1 MSDVVYLSKNSLVNI
16 ADAIRAK
23 TGSTRKMKVADM
35 PSKINGILTSGS
47 IPAEGLNISGKMT
60 NRFMYN
66 YWNWYLEDYKEQI
79 NITNVTDA
87 SGMFT

>member
-1 MSDVVYLSKNSLVNI
+1 MSDVVYLSKSSLVNI

-47 IPAEGLNISGKMT
+47 IPAE
-60 NRFMYN
+60 
-66 YWNWYLEDYKEQI
+66 
-79 NITNVTDA
+79 
-87 SGMFT
+87 